1 MTSDI
6 SPTQPLF
13 RAGLILGGL
22 AGAAGVALMA
32 ASAHLDDTGLMRL
45 AAEMLLFHA
54 PALLAIAA
62 LSQVRKAPL
71 LPVAAILMTC
81 GLILFC
87 GDLVSR
93 AMLGDRLFSMAAPT
107 GGSLMILSWLAILSS
122 VLWIRPH

>member
-1 MTSDI
+1 MTQDTSF
-6 SPTQPLF
+6 TAPLF
-13 RAGLILGGL
+13 RAGLFLGGL

-32 ASAHLDDTGLMRL
+32 ASAHLDDTGLLRL

-54 PALLAIAA
+54 PALLAIGA
-62 LSQVRKAPL
+62 LSQMRKAPL

-87 GDLVSR
+87 GDLTSR

-107 GGSLMILSWLAILSS
+107 GGSLMILSWLATLSS
-122 VLWIRPH
+122 AFWVRPR